1 MVDWDAVVGTSV
13 GEENT
18 AVGGGKT
25 SVVGENDLEQIIK
38 GPTITISLEHKIQQM
53 WFYIIY
59 NFKKTVIYTHNLH
72 TVYDFVPFWRL
83 FITS

>member
-1 MVDWDAVVGTSV
+1 MVDWENAVVGTSV

-38 GPTITISLEHKIQQM
+38 GPTITISLEHKIQLVF
-53 WFYIIY
+53 WFFMEIV
-59 NFKKTVIYTHNLH
+59 FYTHNLH
-72 TVYDFVPFWRL
+72 TLPHF
-83 FITS
+83 